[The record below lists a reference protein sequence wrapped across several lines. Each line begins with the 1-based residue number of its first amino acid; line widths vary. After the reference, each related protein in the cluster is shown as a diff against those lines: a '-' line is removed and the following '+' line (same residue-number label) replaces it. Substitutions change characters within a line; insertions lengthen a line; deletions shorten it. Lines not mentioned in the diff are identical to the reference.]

1 MSASFGCP
9 AAFFSVGGVYECS
22 VSNSLTFHM
31 FTTAVSAAGTTSTA
45 GPPSLDEDDDEP
57 RGVAFDDDDDGGGA
71 RAEAEPG
78 GGGGAP
84 APDER
89 GFRLRASS
97 ASLFFFRKLES
108 TSWTR
113 GNEGACGA
121 SSTDLRLR
129 ILRRAGRAEGVR
141 ELRRIAR
148 RIAPPSCA
156 RARTAARA

>member
-57 RGVAFDDDDDGGGA
+57 RGVAFDDDDGGGGA

-89 GFRLRASS
+89 GWLRASGF
-97 ASLFFFRKLES
+97 LFFFEVGEHLVDARE
-108 TSWTR
+108 R
-113 GNEGACGA
+113 G
-121 SSTDLRLR
+121 R
-129 ILRRAGRAEGVR
+129 
-141 ELRRIAR
+141 
-148 RIAPPSCA
+148 
-156 RARTAARA
+156 AARAAPTCGSAS